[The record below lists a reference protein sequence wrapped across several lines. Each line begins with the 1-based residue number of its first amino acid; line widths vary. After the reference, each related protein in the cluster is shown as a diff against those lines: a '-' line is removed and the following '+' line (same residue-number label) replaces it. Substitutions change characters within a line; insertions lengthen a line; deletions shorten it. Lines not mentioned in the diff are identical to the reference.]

1 MSDINIY
8 HLLYINLTLTIIATI
23 IVLFYKFI
31 FPKKNINLFVLL
43 LLISIVPIWSIFRPG
58 TYQAGDLHT
67 HVAQL
72 ISFYNNLSQ
81 GIFIPRW
88 AGELC
93 GKFGCPIFEFYYLLP
108 YYIGS
113 IFHFVGFS
121 ILTSIKL
128 VLALSFIFSG
138 MTMYL
143 WAKEEFGKIPGFV
156 ASVFYL
162 FAPFHLI
169 DVHFRGSAGEVLSF
183 VFIPLVFLFAKRII
197 ESVGKFSFVLETAM
211 VILLLLSHSSTA
223 IVVLPLVSIYSLI
236 LWLFNKKKNVYSI
249 ISFFLS
255 VFFALFI
262 ASIYWL
268 PALTEVKN
276 SWFGLFTFGSF
287 KPFWE
292 YIFSPS
298 RFGFL
303 FQGNHGE
310 LRLIVGYFHLILVG
324 LAIIYLFKNKFKGKI
339 KYLLMFFVISF
350 FALFYMML
358 KVSAPIWGKVSILNS
373 FIMVW
378 RLLVPIAFITSA
390 ISAIIVL
397 KVKNIAVV
405 SILVYLVIVSTLLNW
420 GNRKMVPASPNPIA
434 LESENYT
441 EYFEKNDQIY
451 MQKVNKA
458 TLIKNSI
465 YNTYTN
471 YQPINFIKGSGL
483 YMQVLR
489 RNQEHEYIIKALSEV
504 EVRENTLY
512 FPGWKVFV
520 DNKEVKFDFKNKDP
534 ESFNKIT
541 FKLPKGLYLVNVR
554 YVDTPIRTIAKNITI
569 LSILGYLLY
578 VTIVIRA
585 KK

>member
-1 MSDINIY
+1 
-8 HLLYINLTLTIIATI
+8 
-23 IVLFYKFI
+23 
-31 FPKKNINLFVLL
+31 
-43 LLISIVPIWSIFRPG
+43 
-58 TYQAGDLHT
+58 
-67 HVAQL
+67 
-72 ISFYNNLSQ
+72 
-81 GIFIPRW
+81 
-88 AGELC
+88 
-93 GKFGCPIFEFYYLLP
+93 
-108 YYIGS
+108 
-113 IFHFVGFS
+113 
-121 ILTSIKL
+121 
-128 VLALSFIFSG
+128 
-138 MTMYL
+138 MYL

-276 SWFGLFTFGSF
+276 SWFGLYSFGSF

-324 LAIIYLFKNKFKGKI
+324 FAIIYLFKNKFKGKI

-358 KVSAPIWGKVSILNS
+358 KVSAPIWEKVSILNS

-441 EYFEKNDQIY
+441 EYFELKDPRYLQRANTI
-451 MQKVNKA
+451 
-458 TLIKNSI
+458 TSIRNSI

-554 YVDTPIRTIAKNITI
+554 YVDTSIRTIAKNITI

-585 KK
+585 KNK